1 MSLKEEENIARTKYC
16 AIKKPRKIWRDLRDI
31 FFAQPFVF
39 DLYATLSMLDFYG
52 FFFLRKFFQTGAL
65 KAKNTLQCGMNKR
78 FETNMDVTVNP
89 YLILIIFS
97 VSLTVKNLSI
107 KTMLERLSEDI
118 FEKIKTIPD
127 HNLRMIFLRLLG

>member
-1 MSLKEEENIARTKYC
+1 M
-16 AIKKPRKIWRDLRDI
+16 D
-31 FFAQPFVF
+31 
-39 DLYATLSMLDFYG
+39 

-65 KAKNTLQCGMNKR
+65 KAKNTLQCGKNKR